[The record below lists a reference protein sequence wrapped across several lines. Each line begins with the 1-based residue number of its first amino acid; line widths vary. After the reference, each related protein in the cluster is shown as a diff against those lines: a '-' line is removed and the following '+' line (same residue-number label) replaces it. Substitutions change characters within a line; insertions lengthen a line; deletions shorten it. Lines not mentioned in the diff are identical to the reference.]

1 MSISKYKIVALIVII
16 LGIIVIVLS
25 CYYKPFVFVRVKH
38 IQYAVNMKIQ
48 DVQYCIYKSGDEYL
62 LSPTSNDD
70 NLTFLIGKKRKKIT
84 ELMYSNRSIRVLNV
98 AILWRKDLLVG
109 ADLDF
114 VPKAGQQEVIW
125 NEDQLIFTYGEN
137 KEMKYIVEW

>member
-38 IQYAVNMKIQ
+38 IQYEVNMKIQ